1 MNHKKEIFEWSFFL
15 ILSLLAWKLIDTYL
29 ITISIWKYFAIEFLL
44 TGLHFLAS
52 YAVKIIEGEE
62 HEHE

>member
-29 ITISIWKYFAIEFLL
+29 IEISIWKYFIIEFLL
-44 TGLHFLAS
+44 TGLHFFSS
-52 YAVKIIEGEE
+52 YVIKIIEGKE
-62 HEHE
+62 HE